1 MSEDF
6 LRTLSKFGEEY
17 EQARLKYEAENEV
30 WWNSLTDKNRED
42 AFYAVVKRL
51 HKGEIIDRGTYRYI
65 LYEVFRFDAGMYG
78 AGMDCGFMDLHNSI
92 YTREEMRQLHDRE
105 LAAAGVKIITEKKI
119 KSNSE
124 ES

>member
-1 MSEDF
+1 
-6 LRTLSKFGEEY
+6 
-17 EQARLKYEAENEV
+17 
-30 WWNSLTDKNRED
+30 
-42 AFYAVVKRL
+42 
-51 HKGEIIDRGTYRYI
+51 
-65 LYEVFRFDAGMYG
+65 MYG

-105 LAAAGVKIITEKKI
+105 LAVAGVKIITEKKI